1 MKLKDITVKR
11 ITPEELPSIL
21 CFQLNYK
28 HHTELGK
35 LIVMFDGKQQILY
48 VNRNVPEGDVQK
60 FIDIVSYPSP
70 YINNPDCPISDV
82 MDHVSTAYGWKV
94 YENPDVGI

>member
-1 MKLKDITVKR
+1 MVEEQAREGGGSDMKLKDITVKR

-48 VNRNVPEGDVQK
+48 FAQMRE
-60 FIDIVSYPSP
+60 
-70 YINNPDCPISDV
+70 YIFSEIYRYRFLSE
-82 MDHVSTAYGWKV
+82 SIY
-94 YENPDVGI
+94 

>member
-1 MKLKDITVKR
+1 MVEEQAREGGGSDMKLKDITVKR

-35 LIVMFDGKQQILY
+35 LIVMFDGK
-48 VNRNVPEGDVQK
+48 
-60 FIDIVSYPSP
+60 
-70 YINNPDCPISDV
+70 
-82 MDHVSTAYGWKV
+82 
-94 YENPDVGI
+94 